1 MVKNLPACKNH
12 RFDPWVGKSP
22 AGGHGNPLQYCCL
35 ENPLERGALWPPVHK
50 VTKSWTRLKQL
61 STHTCTHA
69 PTVRWETW
77 VGKSEHQCM
86 CLEEGPGPGH
96 TGEPGCTPQE
106 DTQHRD
112 SLQPSENKNRNTNE
126 KTKNSKP
133 RGMGRIW
140 YPELL
145 NYCIQ
150 KSSFQPQKKSQDI
163 QRNRRVWPISRKNKP
178 TQTVPKKDLMVNIFF
193 LLTVLRMFTN

>member
-1 MVKNLPACKNH
+1 MRDSGLITGLG
-12 RFDPWVGKSP
+12 RSP

-50 VTKSWTRLKQL
+50 VAKSWTRLKQL
-61 STHTCTHA
+61 STHACTHT

-77 VGKSEHQCM
+77 VGKSEHQYM

-150 KSSFQPQKKSQDI
+150 KSSFQPQKKNHKIYKETGECGQFQEKI
-163 QRNRRVWPISRKNKP
+163 NQHKLFLKRIWWW
-178 TQTVPKKDLMVNIFF
+178 TFFF